1 MQDFAAKDPG
11 FAERVRASFAQ
22 QRIMAL
28 LGAQLTRIEPSL
40 CEIALPHRLDLTQ
53 QDGLFHAGALGTIAD
68 SAGGYAALTLMPAG
82 SRVLSVEYRLHFL
95 APGDGERAV
104 ATGKV
109 VRAGRTLTVCELEVK
124 VEKAGLSRSCAWGSQ
139 TLIGL
144 PERPGSQ

>member
-1 MQDFAAKDPG
+1 MQDSAPKDPG
-11 FAERVRASFAQ
+11 YAERVRASFAQ

-28 LGAQLTRIEPSL
+28 LGAQLTRVEPGL
-40 CEIALPHRLDLTQ
+40 VEVALPFRADLTQ
-53 QDGLFHAGALGTIAD
+53 QDGFFHAGALGTIAD

-82 SRVLSVEYRLHFL
+82 YRVLGVEYRLHFL

-109 VRAGRTLTVCELEVK
+109 VRAGRTLTVCELEVH
-124 VEKAGLSRSCAWGSQ
+124 VEKAGMSRSCAWGSQ

-144 PERPGSQ
+144 PADPTSP